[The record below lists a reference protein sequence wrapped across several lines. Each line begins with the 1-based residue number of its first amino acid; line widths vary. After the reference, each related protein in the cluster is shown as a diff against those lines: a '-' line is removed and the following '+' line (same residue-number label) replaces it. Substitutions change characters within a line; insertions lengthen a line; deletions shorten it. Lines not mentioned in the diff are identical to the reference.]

1 MLSGF
6 RPGPP
11 VRGAFFCLTAWCGR
25 GGIGGPPPALFG
37 PPPGPP
43 PPPRWPLRGLGGMR
57 RGPVV
62 PPIRAGRPALF
73 AGPSGPWR
81 GLRAPGALLG
91 PLRLSRPRAARRG
104 GRSAPCGACRG
115 LVLPPRSAPGRLA
128 LVSACRG
135 GGSPPRGPGLAVS
148 LAWCRPV
155 LPTRRRVGALAPPP
169 GGPSLLAPAP
179 CPRGLRAAAAYR
191 QPPLRQHVG
200 HGIDRRHG
208 TALVI
213 QRSADPLDISILRH
227 KVNCINLPR
236 RVGAHV
242 LGQAE
247 GPGSPFN
254 VLPDRLPCLMAPTW

>member
-11 VRGAFFCLTAWCGR
+11 VRGAFFCLTAWCRR

-43 PPPRWPLRGLGGMR
+43 PPPRWPVVPPGLGGMR

-104 GRSAPCGACRG
+104 VRSAPCGGRRG
-115 LVLPPRSAPGRLA
+115 LVLPPRFAPGRLA

-135 GGSPPRGPGLAVS
+135 GGSPPSGAWPGGCPGLVPPRAPHPAAGGGSRPAAGWSFTAGLCS
-148 LAWCRPV
+148 LPPRTGNGGGVPPAAAPSACRPWHRS
-155 LPTRRRVGALAPPP
+155 PSRYCSHDSTH
-169 GGPSLLAPAP
+169 GGPSRCL
-179 CPRGLRAAAAYR
+179 
-191 QPPLRQHVG
+191 H
-200 HGIDRRHG
+200 
-208 TALVI
+208 T
-213 QRSADPLDISILRH
+213 
-227 KVNCINLPR
+227 
-236 RVGAHV
+236 
-242 LGQAE
+242 
-247 GPGSPFN
+247 SP
-254 VLPDRLPCLMAPTW
+254 

>member
-11 VRGAFFCLTAWCGR
+11 VRGAFFCLTAWCRR

-104 GRSAPCGACRG
+104 VRSAPCGGRRG
-115 LVLPPRSAPGRLA
+115 LVLPPRFAPGRLA

-135 GGSPPRGPGLAVS
+135 GGSPPSGAWPGGCPGLVPPRAPHPAAGGGSRPAAGWSFTAGLCS
-148 LAWCRPV
+148 LPPRTGNGGGVPPAAAPSACRPWHRS
-155 LPTRRRVGALAPPP
+155 PSRYCSHDSTH
-169 GGPSLLAPAP
+169 GGPSRCL
-179 CPRGLRAAAAYR
+179 
-191 QPPLRQHVG
+191 H
-200 HGIDRRHG
+200 
-208 TALVI
+208 T
-213 QRSADPLDISILRH
+213 
-227 KVNCINLPR
+227 
-236 RVGAHV
+236 
-242 LGQAE
+242 
-247 GPGSPFN
+247 SP
-254 VLPDRLPCLMAPTW
+254 

>member
-1 MLSGF
+1 M
-6 RPGPP
+6 
-11 VRGAFFCLTAWCGR
+11 AWCGR
-25 GGIGGPPPALFG
+25 GVIGGPPPALFG
-37 PPPGPP
+37 PSPGPP

-57 RGPVV
+57 RGPA
-62 PPIRAGRPALF
+62 PALPGPALF
-73 AGPSGPWR
+73 AGPSGPRR

-104 GRSAPCGACRG
+104 VPSAPCGGRRR
-115 LVLPPRSAPGRLA
+115 LVPAPP
-128 LVSACRG
+128 
-135 GGSPPRGPGLAVS
+135 PPRGPGLVLA

-155 LPTRRRVGALAPPP
+155 LPTRRRGGALGPAA
-169 GGPSLLAPAP
+169 GWPSLLAPAP
-179 CPRGLRAAAAYR
+179 SPRGPGRAAAAYR

-242 LGQAE
+242 LRQSK
-247 GPGSPFN
+247 GPRSPLN
-254 VLPDRLPCLMAPTW
+254 ILPDRLPCLMAPTG

>member
-11 VRGAFFCLTAWCGR
+11 VRGAFFCLTAWCRR

-104 GRSAPCGACRG
+104 VRSAPCGGRRG
-115 LVLPPRSAPGRLA
+115 LVLPPRFAPGRLA

-135 GGSPPRGPGLAVS
+135 GGSPPLGGLAR
-148 LAWCRPV
+148 W
-155 LPTRRRVGALAPPP
+155 LPWPGAAPCSPPGGGWGLSPRRRVVLHCRPL
-169 GGPSLLAPAP
+169 LLAPE
-179 CPRGLRAAAAYR
+179 
-191 QPPLRQHVG
+191 
-200 HGIDRRHG
+200 DWERRRR
-208 TALVI
+208 TASR
-213 QRSADPLDISILRH
+213 RSVSMSA
-227 KVNCINLPR
+227 
-236 RVGAHV
+236 
-242 LGQAE
+242 
-247 GPGSPFN
+247 
-254 VLPDRLPCLMAPTW
+254 MA

>member
-11 VRGAFFCLTAWCGR
+11 VRGAFFCSTAWCGR
-25 GGIGGPPPALFG
+25 GGIGGPSPALFG

-104 GRSAPCGACRG
+104 VPPAPCGGRRR
-115 LVLPPRSAPGRLA
+115 LVPAPP
-128 LVSACRG
+128 
-135 GGSPPRGPGLAVS
+135 PPRGPSRARPGRWRRGPPSGAWPGACPGLVPPRAPHP
-148 LAWCRPV
+148 AAGWGPW
-155 LPTRRRVGALAPPP
+155 PRRRVAVTA
-169 GGPSLLAPAP
+169 GPCS
-179 CPRGLRAAAAYR
+179 
-191 QPPLRQHVG
+191 
-200 HGIDRRHG
+200 
-208 TALVI
+208 
-213 QRSADPLDISILRH
+213 
-227 KVNCINLPR
+227 
-236 RVGAHV
+236 
-242 LGQAE
+242 
-247 GPGSPFN
+247 
-254 VLPDRLPCLMAPTW
+254 

>member
-1 MLSGF
+1 M
-6 RPGPP
+6 
-11 VRGAFFCLTAWCGR
+11 TAWCRR

-104 GRSAPCGACRG
+104 VRSAPCGGRRG
-115 LVLPPRSAPGRLA
+115 LVLPPRFAPGRLA

-135 GGSPPRGPGLAVS
+135 GGSPPSGAWPGGCPGLVPPRAPHPAAGGGSRPAAGWSFTAGLCS
-148 LAWCRPV
+148 LPPRTGNGGGVPPAAAPSACRPWHRS
-155 LPTRRRVGALAPPP
+155 PSRYCSHDSTH
-169 GGPSLLAPAP
+169 GGPSRCL
-179 CPRGLRAAAAYR
+179 
-191 QPPLRQHVG
+191 H
-200 HGIDRRHG
+200 
-208 TALVI
+208 T
-213 QRSADPLDISILRH
+213 
-227 KVNCINLPR
+227 
-236 RVGAHV
+236 
-242 LGQAE
+242 
-247 GPGSPFN
+247 SP
-254 VLPDRLPCLMAPTW
+254 